1 MNVPKLLVSVVF
13 LLFFGCDGSLQ
24 RARETLRV
32 GYAVEAPYAWI
43 NSEGRITGESPEVL
57 RVVARRLGVGSIEWR
72 QVDFSRLIEELREG
86 KVDVI
91 ASGLFIT
98 PERQKLV
105 RFSLPTVRVRE
116 AFLVRQGNPRA
127 PASLQPPPDPEP
139 LVAVVAGAYEGP
151 LLTGLGWSPE
161 ALFQV
166 PDALTGMRMVESGR
180 VDALVLS
187 APTLRFMA
195 RQRPNLDVRVSEES
209 SGQLAGFAFRI
220 EDEALTRAWDEV
232 LHDYIGS
239 PEHLSVVAPLGFT
252 EDALP

>member
-1 MNVPKLLVSVVF
+1 MKVPKLLVIAT
-13 LLFFGCDGSLQ
+13 LLLVLGCDGSLE
-24 RARETLRV
+24 RARESLRV

-43 NSEGRITGESPEVL
+43 NAEGRITGESPEVL
-57 RVVARRLGVGSIEWR
+57 RVVARRLGVVSIEWR

-116 AFLVRQGNPRA
+116 AFLVRQGDPRA
-127 PASLQPPPDPEP
+127 PASLQPPPGPTP
-139 LVAVVAGAYEGP
+139 VVAVVAGAYEGP

-180 VDALVLS
+180 VEALVLS
-187 APTLRFMA
+187 APTLRYMA
-195 RQRPNLDVRVSEES
+195 SQRPNLEVQVLEES
-209 SGQLAGFAFRI
+209 TGQLAGFAFRI
-220 EDEALTRAWDEV
+220 EDEALARAWDEV

-239 PEHLSVVAPLGFT
+239 PEHLAVVAPLGFT
-252 EDALP
+252 EESLP